1 MGFKVMGVT
10 AGRKDSNSEIL
21 LKEALLV
28 CEEQGA
34 EVTMINLKDY
44 NFIDCTGCTSC
55 TIGMSMGKHTG
66 CTLDDADDKK
76 KVMDVMLDQDAVI
89 FSAPTYDLMPSSLFL
104 KFMHRNLAY
113 ESAFLT
119 KIGAIAPR
127 DRVGAL
133 IAVGGST
140 RSWQSM
146 ALECMQATTFTNSF
160 KIVDMYMATQVP
172 APAQVLLYDEKLARA
187 REIGMNVMK
196 ALNTPVAER
205 KWLGEPD
212 AGWCPNCHSNCL
224 CLGEPQW
231 KGLQYPIECAVCGA
245 GGDLEKTADGKWK
258 FVIAANGLER
268 DRTTEEGRGV
278 HCDEIADVQGGF
290 FMNPANREE
299 VARKLPKYKAIQF
312 KTVDVTDHKEASK
325 STSKNKE
332 IAPKVILRSTTVLSS
347 DKTMK

>member
-10 AGRKDSNSEIL
+10 AGRKDSNCEIL

-28 CEEQGA
+28 CQEQGA

-44 NFIDCTGCTSC
+44 ELLDCTGCTSC
-55 TIGMSMGKHTG
+55 TMGMSMGKHTG
-66 CTLDDADDKK
+66 CALDKKDDKK
-76 KVMDVMLDQDAVI
+76 KIMDILLDQDAVI
-89 FSAPTYDLMPSSLFL
+89 FAAPTYALMPSSLFL

-113 ESAFLT
+113 ETAFLT

-146 ALECMQATTFTNSF
+146 ALECMQATTFSNSF
-160 KIVDMYMATQVP
+160 KIVDMYMATMVP
-172 APAQVLLYDEKLARA
+172 APAQVLLYEEKLERA
-187 REIGMNVMK
+187 REIGANIMRS
-196 ALNTPVAER
+196 LNTPAAER
-205 KWLGEPD
+205 TWLGEPD

-231 KGLQYPIECAVCGA
+231 RGLQYPIECAVCGA
-245 GGDLEKTADGKWK
+245 GGDLVKTEDGKWR

-268 DRTTEEGRGV
+268 DRTSEEGRGV
-278 HCDEIADVQGGF
+278 HCDEIADTQGGY
-290 FMNPANREE
+290 FMDPEKQAI
-299 VARKLPKYKAIQF
+299 VAERLKKYKAIRF
-312 KTVDVTDHKEASK
+312 PGV
-325 STSKNKE
+325 
-332 IAPKVILRSTTVLSS
+332 
-347 DKTMK
+347 